1 MGKTLSVIL
10 IVAILG
16 ALAALGY
23 TVATPGSGEKF
34 TEFYILGAEGK
45 AENYPKEVVVGGE
58 VGVIVGIINQ
68 EHKTMSYRLEVRI
81 EGVKNNE
88 TELPVLE
95 QGEKWQEVVSF
106 IPDETGDN
114 QKVELLLY
122 KDGKSESPLELHLW
136 VDVKA
141 GK

>member
-1 MGKTLSVIL
+1 
-10 IVAILG
+10 
-16 ALAALGY
+16 
-23 TVATPGSGEKF
+23 
-34 TEFYILGAEGK
+34 EGK
-45 AENYPKEVVVGGE
+45 AENYPREVVVGEE

-68 EHKTMSYRLEVRI
+68 EYKTMSYRLEVRI

-122 KDGKSESPLELHLW
+122 KGEESESPLELHLW

>member
-81 EGVKNNE
+81 EGVKDNE

-114 QKVELLLY
+114 Q
-122 KDGKSESPLELHLW
+122 
-136 VDVKA
+136 
-141 GK
+141 

>member
-1 MGKTLSVIL
+1 MGKILSVIL

-23 TVATPGSGEKF
+23 SIVTPESGEKF

-45 AENYPKEVVVGGE
+45 AENYPKEVVVDEE
-58 VGVIVGIINQ
+58 VGVVVGIINQ

-81 EGVKNNE
+81 EGARNNE

-106 IPDETGDN
+106 TPAETGSN

-122 KDGKSESPLELHLW
+122 KGEESESPLKLHLW
-136 VDVKA
+136 VNVKD